1 MLVSA
6 VWWSES
12 ADVYTQLLLLEPPSP
27 PHPSRS
33 PASTGL
39 SPLCCTAASRRLFY
53 TLVYVC
59 QRRSLSPPHP
69 LLPAVSTCPHSTSA
83 SLVLP
88 WKWAHLYHFSRF
100 RVTDEWIRMM
110 WYIYTLEYYSA
121 IKRSRAGSFVEM
133 WMDRESDIQG
143 KASQKEKNTY
153 RVSMHYHFR
162 SLSF

>member
-1 MLVSA
+1 MKWISWCIYTAPPPGASLPTRPLQVP
-6 VWWSES
+6 SEHR
-12 ADVYTQLLLLEPPSP
+12 AE
-27 PHPSRS
+27 
-33 PASTGL
+33 
-39 SPLCCTAASRRLFY
+39 PLCYAAAPRGLFY

-59 QRRSLSPPHP
+59 QRLSLSPPHP
-69 LLPAVSTCPHSTSA
+69 LLPAVSTCPRSTSA

-110 WYIYTLEYYSA
+110 WYTYTLEYYSA
-121 IKRSRAGSFVEM
+121 IKRSRIGSFVEI
-133 WMDRESDIQG
+133 WMDQESVIQG

-153 RVSMHYHFR
+153 RVSTHYHFR